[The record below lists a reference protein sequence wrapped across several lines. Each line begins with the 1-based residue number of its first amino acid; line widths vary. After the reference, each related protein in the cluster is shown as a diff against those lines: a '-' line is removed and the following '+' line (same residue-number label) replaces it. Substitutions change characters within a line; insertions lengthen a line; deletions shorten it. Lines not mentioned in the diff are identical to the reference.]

1 MLLLWPNYSIV
12 WITYSSKNLY
22 YWKLYYNRKTCIYI
36 IFYIFKTIKT
46 KKLDLV
52 RISKYFEITINESTN
67 ILVSNHLIV
76 FVSFIKNYLYISV
89 FLDLLF
95 VSDKHKDTKMNFET
109 IM

>member
-22 YWKLYYNRKTCIYI
+22 YWKLYYNRKTCIY
-36 IFYIFKTIKT
+36 
-46 KKLDLV
+46 LV